1 MTREIAS
8 VLHGDEKK
16 PVNALEPVRGRV
28 FGAEETRLA
37 RFSS

>member
-16 PVNALEPVRGRV
+16 DSVNEITLHDWASPRGGR
-28 FGAEETRLA
+28 
-37 RFSS
+37 

>member
-16 PVNALEPVRGRV
+16 VINAFEPVRGRM
-28 FGAEETRLA
+28 FGVDETRLA